1 MIRLWGG
8 GIYEPEVF
16 YDLCDGQRSFFPR
29 PVDLT
34 HDVLYSEFGLLV
46 WQDFQFACGVYPA
59 HDEFVESVRQEA
71 VQVVRRLR
79 KHPSTALFCGNNEGL
94 RPAVHAPASAI
105 LTHSIDYQQVLQW
118 GDVADLPAR
127 RLYEDVLPGV
137 VARYAPEVGY
147 HRGSPYGGAG
157 WDTADPTVGD
167 VHQWD
172 VWAGKGLP
180 FQDYD
185 RLGGRFVRSA
195 LVLLS
200 NATLTCGVQR
210 VRRAGDAR
218 PADRRVLDGRQEG
231 RCQRAAA
238 AGPADG
244 AALQGRRA
252 PEAVCRADE

>member
-16 YDLCDGQRSFFPR
+16 YDLCDGQTTLSPPL
-29 PVDLT
+29 PVFS
-34 HDVLYSEFGLLV
+34 HDVLLPELGLLV

-59 HDEFVESVRQEA
+59 HDKFVESVRQEA

-79 KHPSTALFCGNNEGL
+79 RHPSTALFCGNNEGL
-94 RPAVHAPASAI
+94 RLAVHVPTSVK
-105 LTHSIDYQQVLQW
+105 LTRSIDYQQVLQW

-127 RLYEDVLPGV
+127 KLYEDVLPGV
-137 VARYAPEVGY
+137 VARYAPEVAY

-157 WDTADPTVGD
+157 WDTADPTIGD

-200 NATLTCGVQR
+200 GIGADVRDPASSACRRCPPCGPSSTGWAP
-210 VRRAGDAR
+210 RRTMPASGARRGGSWPNTAR
-218 PADRRVLDGRQEG
+218 PARTRSGSP
-231 RCQRAAA
+231 C
-238 AGPADG
+238 
-244 AALQGRRA
+244 
-252 PEAVCRADE
+252 